1 MESPRPLSVTLIAIA
16 QFLISILSLGAGMIL
31 VLIVTG
37 QIQVLTSDVT
47 VFPLPLKAL
56 VGLGL
61 VISTLGLAASIGLW
75 QLKRWG
81 WILSLVFQGLCILN
95 NAVGIVAGQPHRHIL
110 VRQPLHSPNCG
121 PLSTLRAVAIFP
133 HLVRG
138 CLKRR

>member
-1 MESPRPLSVTLIAIA
+1 MESPRPFGVTLIAIA
-16 QFLISILSLGAGMIL
+16 QFLISILSLGAGIVL

-61 VISTLGLAASIGLW
+61 LISALGLAASVGLW

-81 WILSLVFQGLCILN
+81 WITSLLFQGLCILN
-95 NAVGIVAGQPHRHIL
+95 NAVGIVAGQPPSVGVYIS
-110 VRQPLHSPNCG
+110 VS
-121 PLSTLRAVAIFP
+121 LSTALIVALCLPAVQSRFFP
-133 HLVRG
+133 ALSPKV
-138 CLKRR
+138 